1 MVLSRGAGGILSTI
15 AIFSALCFPSMG
27 GVERFTE
34 SLASELV
41 RQGHEV
47 IVVTNDTHH
56 AGVHEISSS
65 GFEVFRLPC
74 WDVLGGRYPVPIHN
88 ADYRFVMRELAARQ
102 LDGVLVNTRFYLHSL
117 LGVRIARRHGL
128 RAVVLDHG
136 SAYLTLGSPV
146 LDWVIARYE
155 DAITSYLRRQ
165 PVDFY
170 GISQKSVE
178 WLAHFAVKACGIINN
193 SIDAA
198 AYRAQASSRS
208 FRSELGIGD
217 ELMLA
222 FTGRFIP
229 EKGIATL
236 VDMMQQLQGE
246 RVHLVMAGDGPLR
259 SAIEDAKLEAVHIV
273 GRLDAPDIAALLL
286 ESDLF
291 CLPTRSEGFST
302 SLLEATACG
311 TSSLVTDVGGAREL
325 MPDDSYGF
333 VMHEAD
339 ACAFASI
346 VHRVLQGR
354 YDVSS
359 KGDRCRRRAEEC
371 CSWDASARQ
380 LLKAMQLDSR

>member
-1 MVLSRGAGGILSTI
+1 
-15 AIFSALCFPSMG
+15 MG
-27 GVERFTE
+27 GVERFTD

-47 IVVTNDTHH
+47 IVITNDTHH
-56 AGVHEISSS
+56 VGVHEISSS

-74 WDVLGGRYPVPIHN
+74 WNVLGGRYPVPIRN

-102 LDGVLVNTRFYLHSL
+102 FDGVLVNTRFYLHSL
-117 LGVRIARRHGL
+117 LGVRIAKRHGL

-136 SAYLTLGSPV
+136 SAYLTLGSPI

-155 DAITSYLRRQ
+155 DLITDHLRRQ
-165 PVDFY
+165 PVIFY
-170 GISQKSVE
+170 GISHKSVE
-178 WLAHFAVKACGIINN
+178 WLAHFGIKARGVISN

-198 AYRAQASSRS
+198 AYRAQASDRS
-208 FRSELGIGD
+208 FRSELNIGD

-236 VDMMQQLQGE
+236 IDMMRRLQGE

-259 SAIEDAKLEAVHIV
+259 GMVEDASIDAIHMV
-273 GRLDAPDIAALLL
+273 GRLDMPDIAALLL

-302 SLLEATACG
+302 SLLEAAACG
-311 TSSLVTDVGGAREL
+311 TPSLVTDVGGAREL
-325 MPDDSYGF
+325 MPDESYGF

-339 ACAFASI
+339 AVAFAD
-346 VHRVLQGR
+346 VVAAVLHDRHRLSEMG
-354 YDVSS
+354 
-359 KGDRCRRRAEEC
+359 KRCRDRVE
-371 CSWDASARQ
+371 
-380 LLKAMQLDSR
+380 MQLSWCDSADAVLDALVHQSGASRRMPL